1 MENLLSS
8 NPVSRRTDPV
18 SSSLAEIEVSRRAR
32 GEQQRAVLFAV
43 IENPG
48 CTSMELSVACGL
60 DRYQVARRLPELEK
74 VGLVRKG
81 PIGMCQV
88 SGRKAVTWCAK

>member
-48 CTSMELSVACGL
+48 CTSMELSVVCGL
-60 DRYQVARRLPELEK
+60 ERYPGRGDAGRRP
-74 VGLVRKG
+74 VRD
-81 PIGMCQV
+81 
-88 SGRKAVTWCAK
+88 SGHI